1 MQNKFTR
8 LDNEKRELPSN
19 IYQRRDGRYQV
30 RFTVKG
36 KQIVAFAWDIDEAKQ
51 ILTNIKLEAQKK
63 HI

>member
-30 RFTVKG
+30 MFTVKG

-51 ILTNIKLEAQKK
+51 ILTNMKLEAQKK

>member
-1 MQNKFTR
+1 MQNEFTR
-8 LDNEKRELPSN
+8 MDNEKRDLPSN
-19 IYQRRDGRYQV
+19 ICQRRDGRYQV

-51 ILTNIKLEAQKK
+51 ILTNMKLEAQKK